1 MGCIYLII
9 KLIGDGNINIEY
21 TKSFMSMKKRGID
34 NTIMKKYET
43 IPITRLNENIVRN
56 MMSKREI
63 KEYKQMEMIVG
74 NHRMRINDDSYDG
87 DQPFEYPIEHLKTK
101 YKELQTETKKV
112 LICDG
117 EIYNYEEI
125 KKDEGFEEKDLQSN
139 SDVEIIMP
147 MYKKYGI
154 IETIKRIK
162 GEYNFIIIDNWNTLK
177 YDEINITICR
187 DIFGSRSLYYVKD
200 LQNFMYM
207 FVSELKGIPKHI
219 KENKKRYE
227 IGEFPNGCIWNFERE
242 MITNRNMI
250 EFYKYDEIKK
260 QEIIYNKTDEETLN
274 KLYTEMYK
282 KIEESI
288 KEKIPDSRNISIFID
303 GNITSIL
310 ILVILFTMEGI
321 KIDIYTQVEN
331 ELIIEKIKHI
341 NKKMSNVNIH
351 IIKIEDKK
359 EKSKEEIKEI
369 IETDDIRIIKSCIKY
384 NNLCKYKKTMNKN
397 RIIMIGYGLKIYYKD
412 KTTTQEECIKEMIE
426 ENKMKYLN
434 KIACYW
440 DCEFR
445 YPYMNKEIIE
455 IILSIEGELKKN
467 IQVKEKEYS
476 YYLIRKMMEIK
487 IPEYKELYYLV

>member
-9 KLIGDGNINIEY
+9 KLIGDGKINIEY

-43 IPITRLNENIVRN
+43 IQITRLNENLVKNI
-56 MMSKREI
+56 MSKREI

-74 NHRMRINDDSYDG
+74 NHRMRINDDTYDG

-112 LICDG
+112 LMCDG
-117 EIYNYEEI
+117 EIYNSDEI
-125 KKDEGFEEKDLQSN
+125 KKQEGFDEKDIQSN

-147 MYKKYGI
+147 LYKKYGI
-154 IETIKRIK
+154 IETIKKIR
-162 GEYNFIIIDNWNTLK
+162 GEYNFILIDNWNTLK
-177 YDEINITICR
+177 YDELNITICR

-207 FVSELKGIPKHI
+207 FVSELRGIPKHI

-227 IGEFPNGCIWNFERE
+227 IGEFPNGCIWNFEKE
-242 MITNRNMI
+242 MLTNRNMV
-250 EFYKYDEIKK
+250 EFYKYDELKIP
-260 QEIIYNKTDEETLN
+260 EIIYKKTDEETLN
-274 KLYTEMYK
+274 KLYDEMYS

-288 KEKIPDSRNISIFID
+288 REKIPESKNISIFVD
-303 GNITSIL
+303 GNISSIL
-310 ILVILFTMEGI
+310 ILVLLFKIDGI

-331 ELIIEKIKHI
+331 EMMIEKIKTI
-341 NKKMSNVNIH
+341 NKKMSNINIY
-351 IIKIEDKK
+351 IIKISDEQDKQD
-359 EKSKEEIKEI
+359 EKIKEI
-369 IETDDIRIIKSCIKY
+369 IETDKEEIIKSCIKY
-384 NNLCKYKKTMNKN
+384 NNLCKYKKTMNKM
-397 RIIMIGYGLKIYYKD
+397 RIIMLGYGLKMYYKN
-412 KTTTQEECIKEMIE
+412 TNVEECIKTLNE

-455 IILSIEGELKKN
+455 LISSIDGTLKKN
-467 IQVKEKEYS
+467 IQVKEKEYT

-487 IPEYKELYYLV
+487 IPEYKEIYYLV